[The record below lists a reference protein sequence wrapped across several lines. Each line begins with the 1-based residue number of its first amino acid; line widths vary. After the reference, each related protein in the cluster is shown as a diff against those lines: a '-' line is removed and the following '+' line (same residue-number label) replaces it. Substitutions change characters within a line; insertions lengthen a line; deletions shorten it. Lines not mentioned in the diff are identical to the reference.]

1 MGDEKKKKKKEDDGI
16 FGMPSYD
23 GPLKPNGPV
32 DFINREDFKSL
43 SERQG
48 GAPTYGEETDR
59 EKWDKIGR
67 RQNVEE
73 AEKNESGP
81 NQEEKK
87 SLLRE
92 SRGGSFTPLSPN
104 NYHPAARAI
113 SSIEGVEGFIEGID
127 NPAPIDPS
135 DAAGEP
141 APAMTYET
149 PEEVSQSLSIYPK
162 QATPEAT
169 EKWSNLLKATRDA
182 VPTPN
187 ARLLDGVEGG
197 ISAADRAPP
206 APPTEPTGAS
216 SKEEATQRVMYEN
229 NYGTGLGALK
239 AMEDDKYELGSGSS
253 LSEPARPIGPESG
266 KYRRAARRLRRQ
278 GYGAA
283 ANQMAMDGERVRAGE
298 PAIDTE
304 ELRAQRAS
312 MKMLVGRETQK
323 QDQKM
328 ADLDERDAAF
338 QKKKKEDEEEEA
350 KKNENNRLASYAVN
364 AAGIGN
370 LV

>member
-1 MGDEKKKKKKEDDGI
+1 MGDKKKKDENDGI
-16 FGMPSYD
+16 FKVPSYD
-23 GPLKPNGPV
+23 GPLNPNSAV
-32 DFINREDFKSL
+32 D
-43 SERQG
+43 
-48 GAPTYGEETDR
+48 
-59 EKWDKIGR
+59 
-67 RQNVEE
+67 
-73 AEKNESGP
+73 P

-92 SRGGSFTPLSPN
+92 SR
-104 NYHPAARAI
+104 
-113 SSIEGVEGFIEGID
+113 
-127 NPAPIDPS
+127 
-135 DAAGEP
+135 GEP

-206 APPTEPTGAS
+206 APPTEPTEPTEPTGAS
-216 SKEEATQRVMYEN
+216 SKEEAAQRVMYEN

-266 KYRRAARRLRRQ
+266 KYRRGARRLRRQ

-283 ANQMAMDGERVRAGE
+283 AQQMAMDGERVRAGE

-338 QKKKKEDEEEEA
+338 QKKKKEDEEEA

>member
-1 MGDEKKKKKKEDDGI
+1 MGEKKKKKDENDGI
-16 FGMPSYD
+16 FGMPSYK

-32 DFINREDFKSL
+32 DFIDREDFKSL

-67 RQNVEE
+67 QQNVEE
-73 AEKNESGP
+73 ANQNESGA

-87 SLLRE
+87 SLLQR
-92 SRGGSFTPLSPN
+92 SRSSNFSPFVN
-104 NYHPAARAI
+104 
-113 SSIEGVEGFIEGID
+113 VVD
-127 NPAPIDPS
+127 QV
-135 DAAGEP
+135 AGEP

-278 GYGAA
+278 GHGAA

-370 LV
+370 QV

>member
-1 MGDEKKKKKKEDDGI
+1 MGEKKKKQNLGI
-16 FGMPSYD
+16 FDTPSHVGRSNTRDSGMAGIDSPSVN
-23 GPLKPNGPV
+23 P
-32 DFINREDFKSL
+32 EDTQ
-43 SERQG
+43 E
-48 GAPTYGEETDR
+48 TYR

-67 RQNVEE
+67 RMNVEE
-73 AEKNESGP
+73 ANQNESGP

-87 SLLRE
+87 SLLQR
-92 SRGGSFTPLSPN
+92 SRSSNFSPFVN
-104 NYHPAARAI
+104 
-113 SSIEGVEGFIEGID
+113 VVD
-127 NPAPIDPS
+127 QV
-135 DAAGEP
+135 AGEP

-206 APPTEPTGAS
+206 APPTEPTEPTGAS